1 MQRPYLRPRN
11 SALLADSLSFL
22 KTLLQ
27 SLLMFLEMLGSLQ
40 SLHSAASSLEFQ
52 KPNLKTHLSHH
63 PTTQCIDLTRQC
75 ILQNNA
81 SYKTMHLT
89 RQCILQDDA
98 SYKTMHLTTQ
108 CILEDNASYNSNT
121 IHLTTQCIFR
131 DEKRA
136 RMTSDA
142 LRIDLAS
149 LQAAN
154 SGTN

>member
-75 ILQNNA
+75 ILQDNA

-89 RQCILQDDA
+89 RQCILQDNA
-98 SYKTMHLTTQ
+98 SYKTMHLTKVIQ
-108 CILEDNASYNSNT
+108 YILQHNAS
-121 IHLTTQCIFR
+121 
-131 DEKRA
+131 
-136 RMTSDA
+136 
-142 LRIDLAS
+142 
-149 LQAAN
+149 
-154 SGTN
+154 

>member
-75 ILQNNA
+75 ILQDNA

-89 RQCILQDDA
+89 RQCILQ
-98 SYKTMHLTTQ
+98 
-108 CILEDNASYNSNT
+108 DNASYNSNT

-136 RMTSDA
+136 RMKSDA